1 MESLEFRML
10 RAGEEKAALDFFYS
24 NFVKK
29 EGQLC
34 SVGAGWNEVVTRD
47 ILAMLLAGAQFSPL
61 LLLFLALIHLQRV
74 ISTKKILGPTL
85 VAVDATGQ
93 MVGQLVMEIHERGAS
108 TTEPPSFQ
116 ELLSRWSERETICQ
130 DG

>member
-10 RAGEEKAALDFFYS
+10 RVGEEKAALDFFYS

-47 ILAMLLAGAQFSPL
+47 ILTMLLAGAQF
-61 LLLFLALIHLQRV
+61 
-74 ISTKKILGPTL
+74 
-85 VAVDATGQ
+85 
-93 MVGQLVMEIHERGAS
+93 
-108 TTEPPSFQ
+108 
-116 ELLSRWSERETICQ
+116 
-130 DG
+130 

>member
-24 NFVKK
+24 NFVKN

-47 ILAMLLAGAQFSPL
+47 ILTMLLAGVQF
-61 LLLFLALIHLQRV
+61 
-74 ISTKKILGPTL
+74 
-85 VAVDATGQ
+85 
-93 MVGQLVMEIHERGAS
+93 
-108 TTEPPSFQ
+108 
-116 ELLSRWSERETICQ
+116 
-130 DG
+130 